1 MSRLQREG
9 WYGIYYWCN
18 IKKMGFKALG
28 VEWSGHCLSD
38 NDLYNMFFLCS
49 KIIFIKDDPNVE
61 GVHSCISGTN
71 SSSSNVKIK
80 VSISTQLSCLSPPP
94 LPLSL
99 VTVPTCSTVATPNR
113 TYQWMGQWQKVL
125 GGLLK
130 LKECLLC
137 GTERSE
143 SVRLGSCPSSHNPSP
158 GAVPWGF
165 LGCHRWTFIQ
175 LNIIHTHTRAR
186 TNTHTHR

>member
-1 MSRLQREG
+1 MFQNNLHQR
-9 WYGIYYWCN
+9 
-18 IKKMGFKALG
+18 
-28 VEWSGHCLSD
+28 WS
-38 NDLYNMFFLCS
+38 
-49 KIIFIKDDPNVE
+49 NVE

-71 SSSSNVKIK
+71 SSSSNVTIK

-113 TYQWMGQWQKVL
+113 TYQWMGQWRKVL

-137 GTERSE
+137 GTEWSE
-143 SVRLGSCPSSHNPSP
+143 SVRLGSCPPSHNPSP

-175 LNIIHTHTRAR
+175 LNIIHIHTRAR
-186 TNTHTHR
+186 THTHITYILPYIIVLWNRWFKDRVFFFFLLLIRK